1 MEREEFLKSLGIS
14 FASVC
19 IASCLSAC
27 SKDETTKPD
36 ETPPPVEEPPLP
48 AGTVTAKFTDFTV
61 VGSRFIVDKVLFIK
75 IEEGNLASSFIAM
88 YRFCP
93 HENGDLYWNKGM
105 IDCIKHRAAY
115 DKNGAILSQPKT
127 GSGTTKPLKMY
138 PITVTATH
146 VNAKTS

>member
-27 SKDETTKPD
+27 SKDETT
-36 ETPPPVEEPPLP
+36 PPIEEPPLP
-48 AGTVTAKFTDFTV
+48 VTVTAKFTDFTA

-138 PITVTATH
+138 PITVTETH
-146 VNAKTS
+146 VNAKVS